1 MTDSG
6 FPSRDRASVSP
17 RRSSSV
23 SLVVGGNGRQHLSRE
38 RGLAESRQRTLC
50 GACGDMSSTGGG
62 VRLGLPGL
70 RASVRRCRIS
80 GKHEVLGDARVVF
93 YVHDPEAANARCPS
107 STSRP
112 ARPAAANAR
121 GDASSA
127 LAARGSR
134 TALYSSSTPI
144 ERDRLP
150 RRVMTEWWLCGNRR
164 LIACEAWRPPPLY
177 AWKYLQIGPNGRGQ

>member
-1 MTDSG
+1 MTHPG

-17 RRSSSV
+17 PAQARCRSSSGAMDV
-23 SLVVGGNGRQHLSRE
+23 STCPESGGWRSPV
-38 RGLAESRQRTLC
+38 RGPRC

-80 GKHEVLGDARVVF
+80 GKHGVVGDARVVF

-107 STSRP
+107 STTRP

-127 LAARGSR
+127 SATRGSR

-150 RRVMTEWWLCGNRR
+150 RRVMTEWWLGGNRR
-164 LIACEAWRPPPLY
+164 LIACEAWRYWAFRAP
-177 AWKYLQIGPNGRGQ
+177 KYLQIRPNR